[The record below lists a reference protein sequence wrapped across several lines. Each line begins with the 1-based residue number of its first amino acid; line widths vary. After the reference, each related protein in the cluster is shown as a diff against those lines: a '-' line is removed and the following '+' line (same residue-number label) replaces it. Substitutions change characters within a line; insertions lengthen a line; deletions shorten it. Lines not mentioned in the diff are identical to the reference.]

1 MVNDALEGCAAMWF
15 HIVSTVNF
23 FIGNS
28 GIGIINYTGV
38 IVFVALTAFDTQK
51 LEELALS

>member
-38 IVFVALTAFDTQK
+38 IVFVALTASDTQK
-51 LEELALS
+51 FEELALS